1 MMPRTLPF
9 IIIIGSVR
17 GQSTGPVAPL
27 GSTLCDGRRF
37 PLVLEVLMTFGG
49 SCVNSPPNVQRRR
62 EARKPQPVRP
72 CVAPLTRTA
81 TE

>member
-17 GQSTGPVAPL
+17 GHS
-27 GSTLCDGRRF
+27 SKLCDVRRF
-37 PLVLEVLMTFGG
+37 PLVLKVLMTVGG
-49 SCVNSPPNVQRRR
+49 SCVNSPPKVQRRR

>member
-1 MMPRTLPF
+1 MMPRTIPF

-17 GQSTGPVAPL
+17 GQSIMAPV
-27 GSTLCDGRRF
+27 GFRLCDVRRF
-37 PLVLEVLMTFGG
+37 PPVLEVLMTFGG
-49 SCVNSPPNVQRRR
+49 SCVNSPPKVQRRR

>member
-1 MMPRTLPF
+1 MILRTLPF

-17 GQSTGPVAPL
+17 RQSIGAMAPL
-27 GSTLCDGRRF
+27 GSRLCDERRF
-37 PLVLEVLMTFGG
+37 PLVLKVLMTFGG
-49 SCVNSPPNVQRRR
+49 SCVNSPPKVQRRR